1 LKVKITE
8 PKTWQ
13 RILEIEIPADA
24 VNKQMDS
31 AYKKYRQQAVLP
43 GFRKGKVPISLLK
56 ARFSHAVEQT
66 VLQELIPQAWE
77 EARQKNE
84 IDPIAEPV
92 ISDVKFKPD
101 QPLKFK
107 ASVEVRPEI
116 HLTDYTGLKANKRE
130 VQISE
135 DDVQQSLMAL
145 QDRQAIISP
154 SDGQIGET
162 DIAIIDHWKAD
173 KSGIPIVGQKTTN
186 VPVDLSSSNV
196 IPEYRQALI
205 GASADDQKRVTVT
218 YPADHPQKDLAG
230 QEVSFVLKVK
240 EIKKKILPPLDD
252 EFAKSVSDL
261 PTMKAFKEAIYK
273 RLKEQE
279 EQKARRDVEEQILDQ
294 IIEKNPFEVPESL
307 VAGYIEALISDLH
320 PGQHKEED
328 LDQLRK
334 SYQPLAVRSVRRWFI
349 LEEICKKEGIHVE
362 EKELAAQVA
371 TMAKTR
377 GLDPQ
382 KAHKQLAE
390 SGQLQKLRRNLEEE
404 KTLSF
409 LVGKTQVKTVRSKP
423 GK

>member
-1 LKVKITE
+1 
-8 PKTWQ
+8 
-13 RILEIEIPADA
+13 EI
-24 VNKQMDS
+24 Q
-31 AYKKYRQQAVLP
+31 
-43 GFRKGKVPISLLK
+43 
-56 ARFSHAVEQT
+56 
-66 VLQELIPQAWE
+66 
-77 EARQKNE
+77 
-84 IDPIAEPV
+84 
-92 ISDVKFKPD
+92 
-101 QPLKFK
+101 
-107 ASVEVRPEI
+107 
-116 HLTDYTGLKANKRE
+116 LTDYTGLKANKRE

-162 DIAIIDHWKAD
+162 DIVIIDHWKAD

-205 GASADDQKRVTVT
+205 GASAGDQKRVTVT

-261 PTMKAFKEAIYK
+261 PTMKAFQEAVYK
-273 RLKEQE
+273 KLKEQE

-349 LEEICKKEGIHVE
+349 LEEVCEKEGIHVE

-371 TMAKTR
+371 TMAKAR
-377 GLDPQ
+377 GIDPQ

-390 SGQLQKLRRNLEEE
+390 SGQLQKLRRNIEEE

-409 LVGKTQVKTVRSKP
+409 LVQKTQVKTVRSKP

>member
-1 LKVKITE
+1 MKVKITE

-13 RILEIEIPADA
+13 RILEIEIPADT
-24 VNKQMDS
+24 VNEQMDS

-43 GFRKGKVPISLLK
+43 GFRKGKVPISLIK

-77 EARQKNE
+77 KARQKNK

-116 HLTDYTGLKANKRE
+116 QLTDYTGLKANKRE

-162 DIAIIDHWKAD
+162 DIVIIDHWKAD

-205 GASADDQKRVTVT
+205 GASAGDQKRVTVT

-261 PTMKAFKEAIYK
+261 PTMKAFQEAVYK
-273 RLKEQE
+273 KLKEQE

-307 VAGYIEALISDLH
+307 VAGYIEALISDIH

-371 TMAKTR
+371 TMAKAR
-377 GLDPQ
+377 GIDPQ
-382 KAHKQLAE
+382 KTHKQLAE
-390 SGQLQKLRRNLEEE
+390 SGQLQKLRRNMEEE

-409 LVGKTQVKTVRSKP
+409 LVQKTQVKTVRSKP